1 MERNNYIEIILD
13 ELIELKKYE
22 SNIIEQMN
30 NSIYISDNDYIN
42 EELNIVIHEIQL
54 LQNILEKLREKK
66 EGN

>member
-1 MERNNYIEIILD
+1 MNKDDNNVIIVS
-13 ELIELKKYE
+13 ELIELKRYE
-22 SNIIEQMN
+22 DNIIEQMN

-54 LQNILEKLREKK
+54 LQNILEQIKYKK

>member
-1 MERNNYIEIILD
+1 MNKDDYIEIIVS
-13 ELIELKKYE
+13 ELIELKRYE
-22 SNIIEQMN
+22 DNIIKEMN

-54 LQNILEKLREKK
+54 LENILDQIKYKK

>member
-1 MERNNYIEIILD
+1 MNKDDYIEIIVS
-13 ELIELKKYE
+13 ELIELKRYE
-22 SNIIEQMN
+22 DNIIEQMN

-54 LQNILEKLREKK
+54 LENILDQIKYKK